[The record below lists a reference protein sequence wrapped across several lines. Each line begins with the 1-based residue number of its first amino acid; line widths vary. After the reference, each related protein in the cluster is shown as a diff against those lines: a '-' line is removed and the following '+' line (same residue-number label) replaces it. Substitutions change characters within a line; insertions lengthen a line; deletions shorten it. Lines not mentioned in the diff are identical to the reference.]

1 MGLKRLVPSLFGN
14 LIKHKFFRCLRVQKC
29 YSRTTTTHIE
39 KHEKYFPAAIF
50 PHFCVLFSLFFTEFR
65 FSCAIVVVIV
75 FIVCLRIYLCVC
87 ICHTYKR
94 NHTYIRIH
102 IHIHVLCF
110 FCFLTC
116 MSQFVCLEFYYTEK
130 SVFSFI
136 LFHFWFLFC
145 SAEQRKWR
153 RRIQPL
159 FNIQYALSGEMEK
172 LCILNA
178 GCEGGGSMCQS
189 SLPRWCGIEK

>member
-94 NHTYIRIH
+94 NHTYTRIH
-102 IHIHVLCF
+102 IHIHVLWF

-116 MSQFVCLEFYYTEK
+116 MSQFVCLEFYYTD
-130 SVFSFI
+130 I
-136 LFHFWFLFC
+136 LLQFLCAFMH
-145 SAEQRKWR
+145 SSWQRPPC
-153 RRIQPL
+153 QPPT
-159 FNIQYALSGEMEK
+159 FDTRPSYTALPLG
-172 LCILNA
+172 
-178 GCEGGGSMCQS
+178 
-189 SLPRWCGIEK
+189 